1 MEDDSNIQE
10 IESYA
15 IGSSGHEAIAFSNG
29 KDFMKALERRMP
41 DLILLDIMLPGE
53 DGLSLLQKIRSDIKT
68 KNIPVIMVT
77 AKSTEMDTVKGLEQG
92 ADDYITKPFGVME
105 LISRVKAM
113 LRRFDREKQDDK
125 EIIKYDK
132 IVLDQNRRTCFVNG
146 ELTELTYKEFE
157 LLTMFLS
164 NLGQVLTRDKIMN
177 RVWGTDF
184 AGESRTVDIHVNT
197 LRKKL
202 GSEGDCIKT
211 VRNVGYKL
219 E

>member
-1 MEDDSNIQE
+1 
-10 IESYA
+10 
-15 IGSSGHEAIAFSNG
+15 
-29 KDFMKALERRMP
+29 
-41 DLILLDIMLPGE
+41 
-53 DGLSLLQKIRSDIKT
+53 
-68 KNIPVIMVT
+68 
-77 AKSTEMDTVKGLEQG
+77 
-92 ADDYITKPFGVME
+92 
-105 LISRVKAM
+105 M

-125 EIIKYDK
+125 EIIKYGK